1 MLQVNRKRSSPDG
14 EGVFLWKHW
23 YFTLN
28 CNYVIYLTQMD
39 KKLTDIV
46 NEYLSLGINQQ
57 LDYEKFY
64 LYSIVTHSTAI
75 EGSTVTEI
83 ENQLLFD
90 EGISSNKPIT
100 EQLMNLDL
108 KKAYEQ
114 SFIYA
119 KNHEKITVELLCN
132 LSSISMKNTGSVY
145 NTMAGSFSSAKGEL
159 RLLNVSAGR
168 GGKTYLTWQKIPEK
182 LQSFCDWINREREKI
197 DSKTDLQKIYE
208 LSFEVHYRLVSIHP
222 WADGNGRM
230 SRLIMNMI
238 QYEFGVIP
246 SIVKKENRL
255 EYIQSLAQSQET
267 DNSKEFLDFMLE
279 HHIENLKKQVEE
291 YKSSIEAED
300 LKGGQKTGSGGQK
313 KWSET
318 TLKILELIKQNPKIS
333 RKELCDELK
342 INPSAIQK
350 HIEKL
355 KTANVI
361 ERIGG
366 AKGGEWRIIE

>member
-1 MLQVNRKRSSPDG
+1 MKQNLI
-14 EGVFLWKHW
+14 E
-23 YFTLN
+23 T
-28 CNYVIYLTQMD
+28 
-39 KKLTDIV
+39 V

-64 LYSIVTHSTAI
+64 LYSIITHSTAI

-90 EGISSNKPIT
+90 EGISTNKSMA

-119 KNHEKITVELLCN
+119 KSHADFSIELLCK
-132 LSSISMKNTGSVY
+132 LASLVMKNTGSTY
-145 NTMAGSFSSAKGEL
+145 KNIAGEFSSAKGDL

-168 GGKTYLTWQKIPEK
+168 GGKSYLAWQKVPDR
-182 LQSFCDWINREREKI
+182 LQAFCNWLNKERKNINKKDI
-197 DSKTDLQKIYE
+197 QKIYE
-208 LSFEVHYRLVSIHP
+208 LSFEAHYRIVSIHP

-238 QYEFGVIP
+238 QYEAGVIP
-246 SIVKKENRL
+246 SIVKKEKRA
-255 EYIQSLAQSQET
+255 EYIQSLALSQENGDSST
-267 DNSKEFLDFMLE
+267 FVEFMLN
-279 HHIENLKKQVEE
+279 HHIENLQKQIAE
-291 YKSSIEAED
+291 YKASMETDEA
-300 LKGGQKTGSGGQK
+300 KGGQKTIAGGQK

-318 TLKILELIKQNPKIS
+318 ALRILDLLKQNPKIS
-333 RKELCDELK
+333 RKELCEELK
-342 INPSAIQK
+342 INPSAVQK

-355 KTANVI
+355 KEAKMI
-361 ERIGG
+361 ERMGG
-366 AKGGEWRIIE
+366 AKGGEWRVNK

>member
-1 MLQVNRKRSSPDG
+1 
-14 EGVFLWKHW
+14 
-23 YFTLN
+23 
-28 CNYVIYLTQMD
+28 MD
-39 KKLTDIV
+39 KKLNSII

-57 LDYEKFY
+57 LDYDKFY
-64 LYSIVTHSTAI
+64 LYSIITHSTAI

-108 KKAYEQ
+108 KNAYEQ
-114 SFIYA
+114 SFKYA
-119 KNHEKITVELLCN
+119 KNHEKITVDLLCN
-132 LSSISMKNTGSVY
+132 LSAILMKNTGTAY
-145 NTMAGSFSSAKGEL
+145 HTMAGSFSSAKGEL

-168 GGKTYLTWQKIPEK
+168 GGKTYPAWQKIPEK
-182 LQSFCDWINREREKI
+182 LQSFCNWLNIEREKI
-197 DSKTDLQKIYE
+197 DSKTDLKKIYE

-222 WADGNGRM
+222 WADGNGRI

-246 SIVKKENRL
+246 SIVKKEKRA
-255 EYIQSLAQSQET
+255 EYIQSLAESQEI
-267 DNSKEFLDFMLE
+267 DNSKDFLDFMLE

-291 YKSSIEAED
+291 YRFSIETDD
-300 LKGGQKTGSGGQK
+300 LKGGQKIVLGGQK

-318 TLKILELIKQNPKIS
+318 TEKILQLIKNNPKIS
-333 RKELCDELK
+333 RSELCDELK

-355 KTANVI
+355 KNANVI

-366 AKGGEWRIIE
+366 AKGGEWRVNE